1 LYLFY
6 FVELFFSSLWLTLVS
21 LAILGVAAALTL
33 LPTYQAVLD
42 AAVAGGCSDD
52 LPTYSIVAGVWSGM
66 YSLGEVIGPSVGG
79 LIQEWYGFPTCSTL
93 MAAVTFGLAL
103 VVLIFFSINGQPVKP
118 VKKDED
124 DEEEDEEEDDEKEED
139 IQDQSQ
145 RTEDSPL
152 LSERPSQYSSL
163 HNSSYGTLQE
173 ANRDTRPASDI
184 LKTVALTAT
193 GAIEV

>member
-1 LYLFY
+1 M
-6 FVELFFSSLWLTLVS
+6 TLVS

-79 LIQEWYGFPTCSTL
+79 VGLEWFGFPVCATL

-103 VVLIFFSINGQPVKP
+103 VVLIFFSIHGQPVKP
-118 VKKDED
+118 EKVDDED
-124 DEEEDEEEDDEKEED
+124 EDEEDDD
-139 IQDQSQ
+139 TYDAGDGQS
-145 RTEDSPL
+145 RTSEDSPL
-152 LSERPSQYSSL
+152 MTERQGLP
-163 HNSSYGTLQE
+163 HNSSYGSLQGAASAPE
-173 ANRDTRPASDI
+173 TRPKFEPLRTVVAS
-184 LKTVALTAT
+184 TAT